1 MPLVLTLRDVGRP
14 PLAIDLDGIVPDR
27 LASRTPADI
36 ARLTIH
42 ADGRPAELGSM
53 FDLSGDPGDATIECR
68 GDFSRVHR
76 VAAGMA
82 AGTIRVA
89 GPVGRHAAESMSGGR
104 LEVAGDAGDWLAA
117 EMSGGE
123 VHVAGNAGDNVAGAL
138 AGSPCGMRGGLVVVG
153 GDAGSL
159 VGARLRRGIVAI
171 AGNCG
176 AAPGF
181 EMRAGTIV
189 IGGRVGG
196 HPGLG
201 MRRGSIVCLAETPA
215 LPATFLPGA
224 TWTPVF
230 LPLLLRRLVRAG
242 YGPASAPLPAA
253 WRQWHGDLLTG
264 SRGELLA
271 PAATPG
277 SA

>member
-1 MPLVLTLRDVGRP
+1 MPLVLTLRDDGRSA
-14 PLAIDLDGIVPDR
+14 LAVDLAGIVPDR
-27 LASRTPADI
+27 LAALAPAEI
-36 ARLTIH
+36 ARLPIR
-42 ADGRPAELGSM
+42 ADGRPVELGAV
-53 FDLSGDPGDATIECR
+53 FDLAGDPGDATIECR

-76 VAAGMA
+76 VAAGMI
-82 AGTIRVA
+82 AGTIRVT
-89 GPVGRHAAESMSGGR
+89 GPVGRHAAESMRGGR
-104 LEVAGDAGDWLAA
+104 LDVAGAAGDWLAA

-138 AGSPCGMRGGLVVVG
+138 AGSPTGMRGGLVVVG

-171 AGNCG
+171 AGDCG

-181 EMRAGTIV
+181 EMRAGTVV

-196 HPGLG
+196 CPGLG
-201 MRRGSIVCLAETPA
+201 MRRGSIVCLTETPT

-224 TWTPVF
+224 TWTPAF
-230 LPLLLRRLVRAG
+230 LPLLLRRLDRAG
-242 YGPASAPLPAA
+242 YRPATAPLPTT

-271 PAATPG
+271 PVETQG
-277 SA
+277 ST